1 MYSRR
6 EGADTADQ
14 MLFLLGTPP
23 TKGNRRRK
31 LCEAGNQELKK
42 LLQSLWDRRC
52 TALSSLNNAQ
62 AEKPVES
69 DGSTESED
77 SDNET
82 ESGSDSFEE
91 SDGTEEVEIL
101 SESESSL
108 DDDTSDGL
116 SSTESAS
123 HLRNTHGSG
132 RWGNSFQSSLL
143 DVFAISGLEAHGYS
157 TMPQ

>member
-6 EGADTADQ
+6 EGADTVDQ

-23 TKGNRRRK
+23 TKGDRRRK

-42 LLQSLWDRRC
+42 LLQTLWDRRC
-52 TALSSLNNAQ
+52 KALSSLNNAQ
-62 AEKPVES
+62 AEEPVES
-69 DGSTESED
+69 DGSTEPED

-132 RWGNSFQSSLL
+132 RVGNSFQSSLL
-143 DVFAISGLEAHGYS
+143 DFFAISGLGAHGYS